1 VEFVETEPR
10 LRIRINDDNND
21 DDNEIGMTTLPLKDV
36 MYTYNEE
43 IKLPVERDGTK
54 VGYLICMIIAP
65 EEAPEKED

>member
-1 VEFVETEPR
+1 
-10 LRIRINDDNND
+10 
-21 DDNEIGMTTLPLKDV
+21 MTTLPLKDV

-43 IKLPVERDGTK
+43 IKLPVERDGAK